1 MQGQRGEIRE
11 NVLKRFLWL
20 YGLHSL
26 LHMIS
31 FLAGYYL
38 LPEGFMRGSPQFAVG
53 SLTASANSFW
63 EEFALTLLFN
73 LGVVFSICALSN
85 LQRMY
90 GMPAGYF
97 VNVLLAVTSGLV
109 SGTNS
114 FAASDLRQFNALD
127 GAALGMSI
135 GGIEMTAYVL
145 AISATAGIGIYDYTL
160 REWKGIKIKN
170 WREIRLSGTEIF
182 CLCLGVLLLVV
193 AAYRETVMAL
203 NV

>member
-1 MQGQRGEIRE
+1 MVVRTPFVTAYDFFSCRKLFITRRLYARKSA
-11 NVLKRFLWL
+11 VCHRF
-20 YGLHSL
+20 
-26 LHMIS
+26 
-31 FLAGYYL
+31 FDC
-38 LPEGFMRGSPQFAVG
+38 VG
-53 SLTASANSFW
+53 KFFS

-73 LGVVFSICALSN
+73 LGVVFPVCSLSN

-160 REWKGIKIKN
+160 REWKGIKIKS

-182 CLCLGVLLLVV
+182 CFCLGVQLLVA